1 MAPIAFRWARFS
13 LLSCLPREKTTDTH
27 YSPFLGSPEMSD
39 KLRYE
44 WHCWVDVRTNDGC
57 NARTNDGGNARTND
71 GCNGRTYERRRQRT
85 YERPQRRLSSNY
97 FVGLLYMEPERMPMP
112 VSSANIKQY
121 FWREKQLDIFYRT
134 GRPIFNMDKHTLH
147 LRSHNNPH
155 YFKEPQHQFWQHVFS
170 PYIHSP

>member
-44 WHCWVDVRTNDGC
+44 WHCWADVRTNDVTHV
-57 NARTNDGGNARTND
+57 RTTGGRTYERCVTHVRTT
-71 GCNGRTYERRRQRT
+71 GGRTYERRAR
-85 YERPQRRLSSNY
+85 SSNY
-97 FVGLLYMEPERMPMP
+97 FVVLLYMDPERMPMP

-147 LRSHNNPH
+147 LRSHNNPP
-155 YFKEPQHQFWQHVFS
+155 YFKEPHHQFWQHVFS
-170 PYIHSP
+170 PYTRTP

>member
-1 MAPIAFRWARFS
+1 MDATAFCWAIFS

-44 WHCWVDVRTNDGC
+44 WHCWVDPRTNDGC
-57 NARTNDGGNARTND
+57 
-71 GCNGRTYERRRQRT
+71 RTYERRVQRT

-134 GRPIFNMDKHTLH
+134 GRPIFNMNKHTLH
-147 LRSHNNPH
+147 LRSHNNPQ
-155 YFKEPQHQFWQHVFS
+155 YFKEPHHHFWQHVFS
-170 PYIHSP
+170 PYIHTP